1 MLEKTLKLLFAIPH
15 KLAEYVFCEMLK
27 SILPA
32 LSSQCQQFAQDLGL
46 LKAEAPPGS
55 FDTIVNMFKSVVMK
69 NDTNVKQER
78 LFSKVLK
85 DVIHK
90 ASVKKEEPRLF
101 SHVFKKFMYG

>member
-1 MLEKTLKLLFAIPH
+1 MKCLSQYSLTCPH
-15 KLAEYVFCEMLK
+15 NAK
-27 SILPA
+27 SL
-32 LSSQCQQFAQDLGL
+32 AQDLGL

-55 FDTIVNMFKSVVMK
+55 FDTIVNMFKSVVTK

-85 DVIHK
+85 EVIHK

-101 SHVFKKFMYG
+101 SQVFKKFMYG

>member
-1 MLEKTLKLLFAIPH
+1 MMEKTAKILFDIPH
-15 KLAEYVFCEMLK
+15 KLAEFVFCQMFQ
-27 SILPA
+27 SIIPTI
-32 LSSQCQQFAQDLGL
+32 SSQCQKYAQDLGL
-46 LKAEAPPGS
+46 LKAEAPPDS
-55 FDTIVNMFKSVVMK
+55 FRKIVHMFKSVVMK